1 MYSIGWLYGQDYRD
15 IAHWNDIEPPY
26 VITQGQRLR
35 VAPPRMVTKAP
46 THEVVGN
53 TRIQSPALSKATVAA
68 ADRSDKRATAT
79 RPNKVDSVKPS
90 TASDTATAVTKMA
103 TLGPLVW
110 RWPVDR
116 ASVIETYDVTDP
128 GRKGLDLAGRLGQPV
143 YSAAPG
149 RVVYSGGG
157 LKRYGKLIIIKH
169 DDAFLSAY
177 AHNNKLL
184 VKESDF
190 LQGGQQI
197 AEMGNTGT
205 NSTKLHFEIKR
216 NGKPVDPLRYLPK
229 LQ

>member
-1 MYSIGWLYGQDYRD
+1 MYSIGWLYGHDYRD
-15 IAHWNDIEPPY
+15 IAQWNNIEPPY

-35 VAPPRMVTKAP
+35 VAPPRRAKTSTYDA
-46 THEVVGN
+46 VGN
-53 TRIQSPALSKATVAA
+53 TRKRPAALSKGTSAK
-68 ADRSDKRATAT
+68 ADRSDRQATA
-79 RPNKVDSVKPS
+79 PQSQKVEIAKAS
-90 TASDTATAVTKMA
+90 TTVAPAASNSNVTTA
-103 TLGPLVW
+103 PLVW
-110 RWPVDR
+110 RWPVLG
-116 ASVIETYDVTDP
+116 ANVVETYDVKDP
-128 GRKGLDLAGRLGQPV
+128 GRKGLDLAGRMGQPI

-184 VKESDF
+184 VKEGDL

-205 NSTKLHFEIKR
+205 NSTKLHFEIR
-216 NGKPVDPLRYLPK
+216 RDGKPVDPLRYLPK